1 MKKLVISL
9 LIVVSGFAFA
19 HSSLESSSPE
29 DGAVLSEAP
38 TEVMLEFKE
47 SIEADFSL
55 FKVYAIPTDMLA
67 DAEMR
72 SGTSEHSEGET
83 HSEGEEHSED
93 DSHSET
99 ETSESGETH
108 SEGDSHSTE
117 GEHSETGGEHSESET
132 SEAGEHN
139 EGGAHGVMDAAA
151 SMFVPTVIDLTGDE
165 ADRADAATMAEG
177 TTNNV
182 TISLKDDLAPGAYV
196 VMFRVL
202 SSDTHTV
209 EGFITFEVEE

>member
-1 MKKLVISL
+1 MKKFLVISL
-9 LIVVSGFAFA
+9 LATVSGFALA

-38 TEVMLEFKE
+38 TEVVLEFKE
-47 SIEADFSL
+47 TIEADFSL
-55 FKVYAIPTDMLA
+55 FKVYAIPADMLA
-67 DAEMR
+67 DAEM
-72 SGTSEHSEGET
+72 SGGTSEHSEGEE
-83 HSEGEEHSED
+83 HSEG

-99 ETSESGETH
+99 QASESGET
-108 SEGDSHSTE
+108 HSTE
-117 GEHSETGGEHSESET
+117 GEHSETEGEHSAEGEHSEGEDN
-132 SEAGEHN
+132 EAHSDEGEHN

-165 ADRADAATMAEG
+165 EARADSAVTAEG

-182 TISLKDDLAPGAYV
+182 SITLKDNLAPGAYV

-209 EGFITFEVEE
+209 EGFITFEIEE